1 MRLADGL
8 QLLSSALVAIPTI
21 RAAYRIL
28 SARWKTNAAAK
39 KEAGLARL
47 DGQRRQ
53 TETLAIERLK
63 NEANDL
69 IEFSTLVPSWA
80 LWFAVSGLFLNIAI
94 RTMAVFQP

>member
-1 MRLADGL
+1 MKLTDI
-8 QLLSSALVAIPTI
+8 LLLVSSVVVAIPTI

-28 SARWKTNAAAK
+28 SARWKANAAAK

-53 TETLAIERLK
+53 TETLAVERLK

-69 IEFSTLVPSWA
+69 IEFSTLVPTWA
-80 LWFAVSGLFLNIAI
+80 LWFALSGIFLNIAI
-94 RTMAVFQP
+94 RAIAVFQP